1 MSATAPD
8 ELPPVDGRRARA
20 ERNRE
25 AVVEAILDLL
35 REGVEDPGVN
45 EIAERSGVSVRS
57 VFRHFDDLESL
68 HTTAIEVHLRQ
79 VGRLFQFQAPDSP
92 TSERVDALVDHRALL
107 YEDIAPIRRVAARLR
122 RTSPQI
128 NATLTDARR
137 FLRSQLEAS
146 FEPELAKRKG
156 AKQDDLLDAIELVSG
171 WLAWDSLRTEHG
183 LSVARAKRVMS
194 LNLHGLLG

>member
-1 MSATAPD
+1 MTTTAPD

-35 REGVEDPGVN
+35 RDGVDSPGVN

-79 VGRLFQFQAPDSP
+79 VRHLFQFEIPPGS
-92 TSERVDALVDHRALL
+92 TSERIDALVDQRAAL
-107 YEDIAPIRRVAARLR
+107 YEDIAPIRRVAERLR
-122 RTSPQI
+122 RRSPSI
-128 NATLTDARR
+128 DET
-137 FLRSQLEAS
+137 
-146 FEPELAKRKG
+146 
-156 AKQDDLLDAIELVSG
+156 
-171 WLAWDSLRTEHG
+171 
-183 LSVARAKRVMS
+183 
-194 LNLHGLLG
+194 

>member
-8 ELPPVDGRRARA
+8 DFPVIDGRRARA

-35 REGVEDPGVN
+35 REGVEEPGVN

-79 VGRLFQFQAPDSP
+79 VGHLFQIDLPDGP
-92 TSERVDALVDHRALL
+92 TAGRVEALVEHRSLL
-107 YEDIAPIRRVAARLR
+107 YEEIAPIRRVAERLR
-122 RTSPQI
+122 RTSPSI
-128 NATLTDARR
+128 DETLGNARR
-137 FLRSQLEAS
+137 FLRSQLKACFDAEIA
-146 FEPELAKRKG
+146 ARKG
-156 AKQDDLLDAIELVSG
+156 VARDDLLDAVELASS
-171 WLAWDSLRTEHG
+171 WLVWDNLRTEHG
-183 LSVARAKRVMS
+183 LSVVR
-194 LNLHGLLG
+194 